1 MRWRRLSLVC
11 RELLGM
17 NNMLLGKD
25 SIVKGLQD
33 QVGTFLERDLS
44 KVKVGKG
51 FLSPDHQRAS

>member
-1 MRWRRLSLVC
+1 
-11 RELLGM
+11 M

-44 KVKVGKG
+44 KVKVGKV
-51 FLSPDHQRAS
+51 F